1 MRRVVRVYP
10 VRSWVLGYATESKP
24 AATSQQPTIPA
35 YKPQPRISRH
45 PTEPED
51 AAQPEITAQAEPKDP
66 ARGAAAMMRV
76 VREGKLDDRYKPAAR
91 RITALICALPIL
103 IFTSYV
109 LFQRRFMGV
118 EQKKPIVK
126 KAQEAEIMP

>member
-1 MRRVVRVYP
+1 
-10 VRSWVLGYATESKP
+10 
-24 AATSQQPTIPA
+24 
-35 YKPQPRISRH
+35 
-45 PTEPED
+45 
-51 AAQPEITAQAEPKDP
+51 
-66 ARGAAAMMRV
+66 MMRV